1 MEQDVRFGNYR
12 RPQRESFQQFENKN
26 LNLNENHGNVDVHLV
41 NVLERLEKTMETNA
55 QVLQNAVVVIDNLS
69 KKISKMTSAEED
81 DNYVNSKRKDKVT
94 VEVKCTFLKISD
106 IDTIAQQFEA
116 EIFVQAKWEEPE
128 LQSVL
133 RDPKLK
139 NVEDLSELVSWDPRL
154 MIMNVNGTMT
164 LNRKTHEVQLL
175 EAGYQHPV
183 VRQLWRFKGFFHES
197 LELEHFPV
205 DIQDLTIS
213 ISTERSS
220 REIELIEDLHAL
232 SSISTKAFMDAQE
245 WTLYRHIETYRDHTT
260 VEYCSST
267 IHPILH
273 IQCRVAR
280 KTGYFIWNIVFTMV
294 GLDFSL
300 SGTELLIVCLTFSAF
315 TIDSSSSDRLAVNI
329 TLFLTAIA
337 FKLVVKQSLP
347 TISYLT
353 YLDVYVVAALVFS
366 GMQVTQN
373 ACMNAASH
381 FIKKADVEFYDRLSM
396 AALAFILIAFHVVF
410 VVYIQRKASRR
421 RRMMEEKD
429 RLYELKKEF
438 LEKCGILPPKYDSST
453 ILPTDLDSILK

>member
-1 MEQDVRFGNYR
+1 MEQDIRFGNYR
-12 RPQRESFQQFENKN
+12 KPQRESFQYIENKN
-26 LNLNENHGNVDVHLV
+26 LNLNPNHGNIDVHLV
-41 NVLERLEKTMETNA
+41 NILERLEKTMETNV
-55 QVLQNAVVVIDNLS
+55 QVLQNSALTIDNLS
-69 KKISKMTSAEED
+69 KNISKMNSANKD
-81 DNYVNSKRKDKVT
+81 DNYTNSKRKDKVT

-116 EIFVQAKWEEPE
+116 EIFIGAKWEEPA

-133 RDPKLK
+133 K
-139 NVEDLSELVSWDPRL
+139 NPTIKGVEDLAELIPWDPRL
-154 MIMNVNGTMT
+154 MVMNVNGTMT
-164 LNRKTHEVQLL
+164 LSRKTHEVQLY
-175 EAGYQHPV
+175 EPGYQFPV
-183 VRQLWRFKGFFHES
+183 VRQLWRFKGYFHES

-220 REIELIEDLHAL
+220 REIELIEDQHAL

-245 WTLYRHIETYRDHTT
+245 WTLYKHIETYRDHTT

-280 KTGYFIWNIVFTMV
+280 KTGYFIWNIVFTM
-294 GLDFSL
+294 
-300 SGTELLIVCLTFSAF
+300 LLIVCLTFSAF

-353 YLDVYVVAALVFS
+353 YLDVYVVAALIFS
-366 GMQVTQN
+366 GMQVAQN
-373 ACMNAASH
+373 ASMNAVSH
-381 FIKKADVEFYDRLSM
+381 FIQKSDVEFYDRCSM
-396 AALAFILIAFHVVF
+396 AALALILVGFHVVF
-410 VVYIQRKASRR
+410 VVYIKKTVSRR

-429 RLYELKKEF
+429 RMYELKKEF
-438 LEKCGILPPKYDSST
+438 LEKCGILPPKYNSNT
-453 ILPTDLDSILK
+453 ILSMDLDSIIK